1 MRTARLGG
9 LVLAC
14 TGVAFLC
21 GCSNQELQ
29 IMNRTQQTRIADLES
44 ELQTK
49 ILLLE
54 QRDRQLAAA
63 AEEENIEVEQLKGQV
78 AALKEDLESK
88 KTMISSMQERLLS
101 TGGQLPVE
109 LTSKLEELAGKY
121 HMISYDADHGVL
133 KFESD
138 LTFQKGSDQVT
149 SSAIGGVKSL
159 CTILNSAE
167 AEKFDVIIAGHTDD
181 IPVLRPETRAKH
193 PTNWHLSAHR
203 AISVLNI
210 MAANNVAPKRLSV
223 RGFGEFRP
231 VEENKPNKGGSAK
244 NRRVEI
250 YIVPQ
255 GM

>member
-14 TGVAFLC
+14 AGVAFFS
-21 GCSNQELQ
+21 GCSDQDLR
-29 IMNRTQQTRIADLES
+29 IMNRKQQTLIAQLES

-49 ILLLE
+49 KLRLE
-54 QRDRQLAAA
+54 QRERQLAAA
-63 AEEENIEVEQLKGQV
+63 TEEENIEVDQLKGQI
-78 AALKEDLESK
+78 AALQEDLESK
-88 KTMISSMQERLLS
+88 KAMISSMQERLLS
-101 TGGQLPVE
+101 TGGQLPVQ
-109 LTSKLEELAGKY
+109 LTSKLARLARKY
-121 HMISYDADHGVL
+121 RMISYDADRGVL

-138 LTFQKGSDQVT
+138 LTFRKGSDQVT
-149 SSAIGGVKSL
+149 RSALGGVKSL

-167 AEKFDVIIAGHTDD
+167 AETFDAVIAGHTDD
-181 IPVLRPETRAKH
+181 IPILRPETKAKH

-210 MAANNVAPKRLSV
+210 MVANNVAPKRVSV

-231 VEENKPNKGGSAK
+231 IEENRPKKGGSAK

>member
-1 MRTARLGG
+1 MRMARLAG

-14 TGVAFLC
+14 TGVALLG
-21 GCSNQELQ
+21 GCNNQELQ
-29 IMNRTQQTRIADLES
+29 IMNRAQQTLIANLES
-44 ELQTK
+44 ELQATS
-49 ILLLE
+49 LELE

-63 AEEENIEVEQLKGQV
+63 AEEENIEIEQLRGQV
-78 AALKEDLESK
+78 AALEEDLEGK
-88 KTMISSMQERLLS
+88 KTMISSMQDRLLS

-109 LTSKLEELAGKY
+109 LTSKLEELADKY
-121 HMISYDADHGVL
+121 EMISYDADRGVL

-138 LTFQKGSDQVT
+138 LTFEKGSDQVT

-159 CTILNSAE
+159 CTILNQTE
-167 AEKFDVIIAGHTDD
+167 AEKFDAVIAGHTDD
-181 IPVLRPETRAKH
+181 IPVLKPETKAKH

-223 RGFGEFRP
+223 RGFGEFSP
-231 VEENKPNKGGSAK
+231 IEENKANKGGSAK